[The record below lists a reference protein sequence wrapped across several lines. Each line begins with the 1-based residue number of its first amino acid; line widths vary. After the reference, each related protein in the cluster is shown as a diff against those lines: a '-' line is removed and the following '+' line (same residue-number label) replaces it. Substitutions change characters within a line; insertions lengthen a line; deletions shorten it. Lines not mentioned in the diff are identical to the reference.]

1 MKAIRDFLAVFRRE
15 LERFSDYKTFFRLS
29 VGLPILSF
37 VIFILLFRTGVPH
50 DIPIAIYDPG
60 NTPLSRQLG
69 RMIDAT
75 PSAKVAYHISDFAQG
90 EKMMKEGKI
99 EAIVSIL
106 AIWKKTFTAIRR
118 LRLRLISMG

>member
-15 LERFSDYKTFFRLS
+15 LKGFPTTNLFRLS

-50 DIPIAIYDPG
+50 DIPIAIYDSG

-90 EKMMKEGKI
+90 EKMMKEGK
-99 EAIVSIL
+99 SKPSYPSL